1 MPYGGWVAPNI
12 YYLGYAG
19 VVSVNG
25 VRIAGL
31 SGIYK
36 GYDYCK
42 GRFEKPPY
50 DESTLRSVFH
60 IRNIDVF
67 RLKQLRNSTLDV
79 IMSHDWP
86 NEIHKYGDTEAL
98 LRRKPFFREDIDKGE
113 LGKYCHLY
121 ESFILIFC

>member
-1 MPYGGWVAPNI
+1 MN
-12 YYLGYAG
+12 
-19 VVSVNG
+19 VNG
-25 VRIAGL
+25 IRIGGL

-50 DESTLRSVFH
+50 DKSSLRSVFH

-67 RLKQLRNSTLDV
+67 RLKQLKNSPPDI

-86 NEIHKYGDTEAL
+86 NEIHKHGDTESL
-98 LRRKPFFREDIDKGE
+98 LRMKPFFREDIDKGE
-113 LGKYCHLY
+113 LGNVKYY
-121 ESFILIFC
+121 TFPILINY